1 MDYLIDAVNLVF
13 IFVGIYFTILMLL
26 LYFSNKDRLFK
37 RPKTKNYPSISIII
51 PAHNEEENIKKTIE
65 NVKTLNYPKGK
76 EIIVVD
82 DGSTD
87 KTFEIANKFKGIKVL
102 RKKRGGKA
110 SALNFGIEHAK
121 GEIVAC
127 VDSDSYPEKNAL
139 LKTVPFFE
147 EGVGAVTTSV
157 FVKDAKKLIERFQ
170 EIEYIMVSWSR
181 KVFEYLDAIYV
192 TPGPLSLYKKDV
204 LQKVGGFDE
213 KNLTEDIEVAWKL
226 IKHKYKIRMALDAR
240 VYTNVP
246 KTVKSWWHQ
255 RIRWNVG
262 GIQTTFK
269 YLDLFMK
276 KEFGILGTFLLPF
289 FTFSYILTFIG
300 ILFIFYNGFIW
311 TRFVINSYIFGF
323 NPINL
328 SLFYF
333 TPDIFLF
340 FVIINFIITAFYI
353 TVNFKTLKNVVDI
366 PKRILD
372 LLLFVLIYI
381 CISPFN
387 LIYSGIKFVIG
398 KYEW

>member
-13 IFVGIYFTILMLL
+13 IFVGIYFTFLMLL
-26 LYFSNKDRLFK
+26 LFFSNKDRLFK
-37 RPKTKNYPSISIII
+37 RPKAKNYPSISIII
-51 PAHNEEENIKKTIE
+51 PAHNEEDNIKKTVE
-65 NVKTLNYPKGK
+65 NVKNLNYPKVK

-87 KTFEIANKFKGIKVL
+87 KTFEIANKIKGIKVL

-110 SALNFGIEHAK
+110 NALNFGIERAK

-170 EIEYIMVSWSR
+170 EIEYLMVSWSR

-213 KNLTEDIEVAWKL
+213 KNLTEDIEIAWKL

-246 KTVKSWWHQ
+246 NTVKSWWHQ

-311 TRFVINSYIFGF
+311 TRFVVNSYIFGF

-328 SLFYF
+328 SLINF

-366 PKRILD
+366 PKRVLD